1 MYNEEEQHSTTG
13 DIRPDE
19 VQILIDQRMAYLIEK
34 EREEADMIKSESN
47 ASNRMSF
54 RNNGFSRI
62 KNLFGGTHNKDDK
75 ESALLNNIQ
84 NKNTGYE

>member
-54 RNNGFSRI
+54 QNNGFSRI
-62 KNLFGGTHNKDDK
+62 KNLFGGIHKK
-75 ESALLNNIQ
+75 MI
-84 NKNTGYE
+84 KNRHY

>member
-1 MYNEEEQHSTTG
+1 MYNEDEQHSTTG
-13 DIRPDE
+13 DNQPDE
-19 VQILIDQRMAYLIEK
+19 VQILIDQRMAYLIER

-47 ASNRMSF
+47 ASNRMCF
-54 RNNGFSRI
+54 QNNGFSRI
-62 KNLFGGTHNKDDK
+62 KNCSEELTTKMFK

>member
-34 EREEADMIKSESN
+34 EREEADMIKCKQSN
-47 ASNRMSF
+47 EF
-54 RNNGFSRI
+54 PEQWI
-62 KNLFGGTHNKDDK
+62 
-75 ESALLNNIQ
+75 
-84 NKNTGYE
+84 